1 VLNRGVI
8 FADVSSLL
16 EGNDSYIKDR
26 DSKREGGR
34 IIQLGTVKVWADSR
48 QRTVS
53 SLRSLALEL

>member
-34 IIQLGTVKVWADSR
+34 IIQLGTVKVWAER
-48 QRTVS
+48 EL
-53 SLRSLALEL
+53 SLF